1 MILGIEA
8 MESALVRWM
17 QRNLCRLGQQRKPH
31 GRSRR
36 GGERKRGKM
45 PKNSSKKVEIKN

>member
-1 MILGIEA
+1 MIPKIEA

-17 QRNLCRLGQQRKPH
+17 QRNLCRLGQQRKPN
-31 GRSRR
+31 GRNRR

-45 PKNSSKKVEIKN
+45 PKNSFYKM